1 MACVNCGL
9 RKDQH
14 EYNRDGGSGSGKPK
28 KEHRFQGMGFCE
40 FYRSPRD

>member
-14 EYNRDGGSGSGKPK
+14 EYQRDTQTNSGKPLRGLTK
-28 KEHRFQGMGFCE
+28 KYCSM
-40 FYRSPRD
+40 YRSPR